1 MKILKAGSKESINI
15 KGAFLEVVSD
25 MLSSVAVIIAGI
37 IILATGWL
45 YIDPIMS
52 ALIGLFILPR
62 TYNLLKESVDILLE
76 GVPKDVDYA
85 AVEKFIAEK
94 PGVVSV
100 HDLHIW
106 TLTSGIN
113 ALSGHIIMKAETQL
127 LEINEVTSAIKDE
140 LVAKFKITHTTIE
153 VHIDKEGYIQN
164 II

>member
-1 MKILKAGSKESINI
+1 
-15 KGAFLEVVSD
+15 

-76 GVPKDVDYA
+76 AVPKEVDYA
-85 AVEKFIAEK
+85 AVEKFIAVK
-94 PGVVSV
+94 PGVLSV

-113 ALSGHIIMKAETQL
+113 ALSGHIIMNAETKFS
-127 LEINEVTSAIKDE
+127 EITELTSAIKE
-140 LVAKFKITHTTIE
+140 GLVTTFKITHTTIE
-153 VHIDKEGYIQN
+153 VHIDKEGYVPN
-164 II
+164 IV